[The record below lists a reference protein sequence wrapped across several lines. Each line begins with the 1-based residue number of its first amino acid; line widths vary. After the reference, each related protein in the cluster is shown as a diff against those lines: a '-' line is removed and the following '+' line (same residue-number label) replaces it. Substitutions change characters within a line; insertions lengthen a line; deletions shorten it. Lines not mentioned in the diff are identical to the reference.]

1 MRWVTCAAF
10 VLALTPSAFAGDFDI
25 LRGSQPTYHWGGVY
39 GGVQGGYSSSSVN
52 FGQAASSDIGYLLR
66 STAIEQDQGISQWT
80 VLGNRSPTGTGL
92 GGFIGYNCEWED
104 LILGLELNY
113 NHVSLSANSSD
124 SIARSFTDSTNL
136 PSGHHYL
143 YDVNVSGQSSLHI
156 TDIATFRGRA
166 GWETGIFLPY
176 GFAGFALGRANTS
189 TTATL
194 SFTATD
200 YPDSEIPALTPL
212 SNLSYGPVTQ
222 GNAQNNALA
231 YGVAAGGGVD
241 IAVLPN
247 VFLRGEIEYIYFA
260 PVNDIHVTVTTAR
273 LGAGLKF

>member
-1 MRWVTCAAF
+1 MSLIRRRISTF
-10 VLALTPSAFAGDFDI
+10 
-25 LRGSQPTYHWGGVY
+25 SQPTYHWGGVY

-66 STAIEQDQGISQWT
+66 STAIEQDQGVSQWT

-104 LILGLELNY
+104 VILGLELNY
-113 NHVSLSANSSD
+113 NHVSLSANSA
-124 SIARSFTDSTNL
+124 IRSHGASPTAPICHRVIITFTTSMSAGNRRCISPTSR
-136 PSGHHYL
+136 PSADAPVGK
-143 YDVNVSGQSSLHI
+143 
-156 TDIATFRGRA
+156 RA
-166 GWETGIFLPY
+166 SFLPY

-200 YPDSEIPALTPL
+200 YPDSEAPPLTPL
-212 SNLSYGPVTQ
+212 SNLAYGPVTQ
-222 GNAQNNALA
+222 GNTQNNALA

-247 VFLRGEIEYIYFA
+247 LFLRAEVEYIYFA